1 MKLHPD
7 KGGDPEKF
15 KELNEAY
22 EILSNPEKKEIY
34 DKYGMAGLKDG
45 GGGRGGGYIYYIN
58 SFIIAWISS
67 NKCLVVVV

>member
-15 KELNEAY
+15 KEINEAY
-22 EILSNPEKKEIY
+22 EILSNQEKRETY

-45 GGGRGGGYIYYIN
+45 GAGRGGGG
-58 SFIIAWISS
+58 
-67 NKCLVVVV
+67 